1 MVRSSSPDSEQS
13 RKGSSTDDFYGAVAQ
28 LEESLQDLVGQKKEE
43 TLRQATAF
51 VRMPVRA

>member
-1 MVRSSSPDSEQS
+1 MVRSSSQDSEQS

-51 VRMPVRA
+51 TRMPVRA